1 MDGQQY
7 QAGSASLFV
16 TAARTPDFCL
26 ALLMSTSD
34 GKAAEVIAIKHG
46 ERGYYKTDYGRQT
59 QQWVDEINSRMGI
72 DLATAEAYSIC
83 SVFGNWDNFEVVR
96 KDLREAIEKKVAS
109 HVN

>member
-1 MDGQQY
+1 MDEQY

-34 GKAAEVIAIKHG
+34 GKTAEVIAIKHS

-59 QQWVDEINSRMGI
+59 RQWVDEQNERMGI
-72 DLATAEAYSIC
+72 DLATAEAYGVC
-83 SVFGNWDNFEVVR
+83 SVFGVWTNFDKIR
-96 KDLREAIEKKVAS
+96 QDLQAAIEKKVAS
-109 HVN
+109 HVS